1 MDHLKALIRTIPDF
15 PHKGIEFRDLTTL
28 FLNGPGFRETIM
40 TMAGPHR
47 GLEIDVII
55 GIESRGFIMGAPLAV
70 ELGTGFVPVRKAGK
84 LPGSTIGIEYDL
96 EYGSDRLEIHND
108 AIRPGMRVLMVDDLL
123 ATGGTMAAA
132 CALVEKVGGEVLG
145 CSFVVELVDLKGR
158 ERLQRFPIH
167 NLVAFEGA

>member
-1 MDHLKALIRTIPDF
+1 M
-15 PHKGIEFRDLTTL
+15 
-28 FLNGPGFRETIM
+28 
-40 TMAGPHR
+40 
-47 GLEIDVII
+47 
-55 GIESRGFIMGAPLAV
+55 
-70 ELGTGFVPVRKAGK
+70 RKAGK